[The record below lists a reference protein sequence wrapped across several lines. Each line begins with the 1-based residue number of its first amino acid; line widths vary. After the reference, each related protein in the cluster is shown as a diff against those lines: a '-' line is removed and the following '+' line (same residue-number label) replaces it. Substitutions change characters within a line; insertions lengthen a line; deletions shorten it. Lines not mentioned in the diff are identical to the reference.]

1 MTDRNKQ
8 KLNLTYTM
16 IEHIQRRQPKAED
29 IKREV
34 ITLEPDKTLYDARNA
49 LFIYNISRV
58 VIAKDNKPL
67 GIVTEKDIAWYL
79 YTEIPNRRLDEVAT
93 EDVMS
98 KDLITVGEYTNL
110 QLCAKL
116 MLENKISSVLVVD
129 NNKDLRGI
137 ITKSDLV
144 NTYATYYKEKN
155 SVEEYMTEQVLTITP
170 DEPIHTVIL
179 LMINNKVS
187 RIVVV
192 REERP
197 IGIITGRDLLP
208 VSALFMTAAYAVY
221 WRTREDLIA
230 LRKEQKFLP
239 SGIKN
244 IFLAREIM
252 KHNPITVTR
261 EADLTEAAQIMSR
274 NRISGLPVV
283 NSVNNLVGI
292 VTSTDITRALVA
304 G

>member
-1 MTDRNKQ
+1 
-8 KLNLTYTM
+8 M
-16 IEHIQRRQPKAED
+16 IEHIQRRQPKAKD
-29 IKREV
+29 INREA
-34 ITLEPDKTLYDARNA
+34 ITLEPDKTLYDARNT

-67 GIVTEKDIAWYL
+67 GIITEKDIAWYL
-79 YTEIPNRRLDEVAT
+79 YTEIPNRRLDQVGLNEI
-93 EDVMS
+93 MS
-98 KDLITVGEYTNL
+98 KNLITVGEHANL
-110 QLCAKL
+110 QLCARL
-116 MLENKISSVLVVD
+116 MLENKISSILVVD
-129 NNKDLRGI
+129 DNKQDLKGI

-155 SVEEYMTEQVLTITP
+155 SVEGYMTKDVLTITP
-170 DEPIHTVIL
+170 DEPIHMVLL

-187 RIVVV
+187 RIVAV
-192 REERP
+192 RDEKP

-208 VSALFMTAAYAVY
+208 LSALFMTAAYAVY

-252 KHNPITVTR
+252 KHNPITVIR
-261 EADLTEAAQIMSR
+261 DADLTEAAQIMSH

-283 NSVNNLVGI
+283 NLVDKLVGI
-292 VTSTDITRALVA
+292 VTRTDITKALV
-304 G
+304 GG

>member
-1 MTDRNKQ
+1 
-8 KLNLTYTM
+8 M
-16 IEHIQRRQPKAED
+16 IEHIQRRQPIAKD
-29 IKREV
+29 INREA
-34 ITLEPDKTLYDARNA
+34 ITLEPDKTLYDARNT

-67 GIVTEKDIAWYL
+67 GIITEKDIAWYL
-79 YTEIPNRRLDEVAT
+79 YTETPNRRLDQVELN
-93 EDVMS
+93 EVMS
-98 KDLITVGEYTNL
+98 KNLITVGEQADL
-110 QLCAKL
+110 QLCARL
-116 MLENKISSVLVVD
+116 MLENKISSILVVD
-129 NNKDLRGI
+129 NNKKDLKGI

-155 SVEEYMTEQVLTITP
+155 SVEGYMTKDVLTITP
-170 DEPIHTVIL
+170 DEPIHMVLL
-179 LMINNKVS
+179 LMINNKIS

-192 REERP
+192 KDEKP

-239 SGIKN
+239 SGVKN

-252 KHNPITVTR
+252 KHNPITITR
-261 EADLTEAAQIMSR
+261 DADLTEAAQIMS
-274 NRISGLPVV
+274 NNSISGLPVV
-283 NSVNNLVGI
+283 NSVDNLVGI
-292 VTSTDITRALVA
+292 VTKTDITKALGA
-304 G
+304 S

>member
-1 MTDRNKQ
+1 
-8 KLNLTYTM
+8 M
-16 IEHIQRRQPKAED
+16 IEHIQRQQAKAKD
-29 IKREV
+29 ISRV
-34 ITLEPDKTLYDARNA
+34 AITLEPDNTLYDARNT

-58 VIAKDNKPL
+58 VIAKGSRPL
-67 GIVTEKDIAWYL
+67 GIITEKDIAWYL
-79 YTEIPNRRLDEVAT
+79 YTEIPNRRLDEVT
-93 EDVMS
+93 VEEIMS
-98 KDLITVGEYTNL
+98 KNLISVVEQENL
-110 QLCAKL
+110 QFCAKM
-116 MLENKISSVLVVD
+116 MLENKISSIIVVD
-129 NNKDLRGI
+129 NNKQDLKGI

-144 NTYATYYKEKN
+144 NAYATYYRERN
-155 SVEEYMTEQVLTITP
+155 SVEAFMTKQVLTITP
-170 DEPIHTVIL
+170 DEPIHMVLL

-192 REERP
+192 RDEKP

-221 WRTREDLIA
+221 WRTRDDLIA

-261 EADLTEAAQIMSR
+261 DADLTETAQIMSN

-283 NSVNNLVGI
+283 NSVDKLVGI
-292 VTSTDITRALVA
+292 VTRTDITKSLVA

>member
-1 MTDRNKQ
+1 
-8 KLNLTYTM
+8 M
-16 IEHIQRRQPKAED
+16 IEHIQRRQPIAKD
-29 IKREV
+29 INREA
-34 ITLEPDKTLYDARNA
+34 ITLEPDKTLYDARNT

-58 VIAKDNKPL
+58 VIAKHNKPL
-67 GIVTEKDIAWYL
+67 GIITEKDIAWYL
-79 YTEIPNRRLDEVAT
+79 YTETPNRRLDQVELN
-93 EDVMS
+93 EVMS
-98 KDLITVGEYTNL
+98 KNLITVGEQADL
-110 QLCAKL
+110 QLCVKL
-116 MLENKISSVLVVD
+116 MLENKISSILVVD
-129 NNKDLRGI
+129 NNKKDLKGI

-155 SVEEYMTEQVLTITP
+155 SVEGYMTKDVLTITP
-170 DEPIHTVIL
+170 DEPIHMVLL
-179 LMINNKVS
+179 LMINNKIS

-192 REERP
+192 KDEKP

-239 SGIKN
+239 SGVKN

-252 KHNPITVTR
+252 KYNPITITR
-261 EADLTEAAQIMSR
+261 DADLTEAAQIMSN

-283 NSVNNLVGI
+283 NSVDNLVGI
-292 VTSTDITRALVA
+292 VTKTDITKALGA
-304 G
+304 S

>member
-1 MTDRNKQ
+1 
-8 KLNLTYTM
+8 M
-16 IEHIQRRQPKAED
+16 IEHIQRQQPKAED
-29 IKREV
+29 IKKEA
-34 ITLEPDKTLYDARNA
+34 ITLEPDKTLYEARNT

-79 YTEIPNRRLDEVAT
+79 YTEIPNRRLDQVGLYEI
-93 EDVMS
+93 MS
-98 KDLITVGEYTNL
+98 KNLIMVGEHEDL
-110 QLCAKL
+110 QLCAKQ
-116 MLENKISSVLVVD
+116 MLENKVSSILVVD
-129 NNKDLRGI
+129 NNKQYLKGI

-144 NTYATYYKEKN
+144 NTYATYYKDRYL
-155 SVEEYMTEQVLTITP
+155 VEEYMTEEILTLAP
-170 DEPIHTVIL
+170 DEPIHMVLL

-187 RIVVV
+187 RIVVKRDEKPV
-192 REERP
+192 
-197 IGIITGRDLLP
+197 GIITGRDLLP

-239 SGIKN
+239 SGIKS

-261 EADLTEAAQIMSR
+261 DTDLAEAAQIMSN

-283 NSVNNLVGI
+283 NSVDKLVGI
-292 VTSTDITRALVA
+292 VTRTDIIKALVA
-304 G
+304 S

>member
-1 MTDRNKQ
+1 
-8 KLNLTYTM
+8 M
-16 IEHIQRRQPKAED
+16 IERNQRRQPIAKD
-29 IKREV
+29 INRQA
-34 ITLEPDKTLYDARNA
+34 IALEPDKTLYDARNTM
-49 LFIYNISRV
+49 LIYNISRV

-67 GIVTEKDIAWYL
+67 GIITEKDIAWYL
-79 YTEIPNRRLDEVAT
+79 YTEIPNRPLDQVGLNEI
-93 EDVMS
+93 MS
-98 KDLITVGEYTNL
+98 KNLITVSEHANL

-116 MLENKISSVLVVD
+116 MLENKISSILVVD
-129 NNKDLRGI
+129 NNKQDLKGI
-137 ITKSDLV
+137 ITKSDLA

-155 SVEEYMTEQVLTITP
+155 SVEGYMTKDVLTITP
-170 DEPIHTVIL
+170 DEPIHMVLL
-179 LMINNKVS
+179 LMINSKVS

-192 REERP
+192 RDEKP
-197 IGIITGRDLLP
+197 VGIVTGRDLLP

-261 EADLTEAAQIMSR
+261 DSDLTEAAQIMSN

-283 NSVNNLVGI
+283 NSVDNLVGI
-292 VTSTDITRALVA
+292 VTKTDITKALA
-304 G
+304 DS

>member
-1 MTDRNKQ
+1 
-8 KLNLTYTM
+8 M
-16 IEHIQRRQPKAED
+16 IEHIQRRQPIAKEISRAA
-29 IKREV
+29 
-34 ITLEPDKTLYDARNA
+34 ITLEPDKTLYDARNT

-58 VIAKDNKPL
+58 VIVKDNKSL
-67 GIVTEKDIAWYL
+67 GIITEKDIAWYL
-79 YTEIPNRRLDEVAT
+79 YTEIPNRPLDQVGLNEI
-93 EDVMS
+93 MS
-98 KDLITVGEYTNL
+98 KNLITVGEHANL

-116 MLENKISSVLVVD
+116 MLENKISSILVLD
-129 NNKDLRGI
+129 NNKKDLKVI

-155 SVEEYMTEQVLTITP
+155 SVEGYMTKDVLTITP
-170 DEPIHTVIL
+170 DEPIHMVLL
-179 LMINNKVS
+179 LMINNKIS

-192 REERP
+192 KVEKP

-230 LRKEQKFLP
+230 LRKEQKFLA
-239 SGIKN
+239 SGVKN

-252 KHNPITVTR
+252 KYKPITITR
-261 EADLTEAAQIMSR
+261 DADLTEAAQIMSN

-283 NSVNNLVGI
+283 NSVDNLVRI
-292 VTSTDITRALVA
+292 VTKTDITKALGA
-304 G
+304 S